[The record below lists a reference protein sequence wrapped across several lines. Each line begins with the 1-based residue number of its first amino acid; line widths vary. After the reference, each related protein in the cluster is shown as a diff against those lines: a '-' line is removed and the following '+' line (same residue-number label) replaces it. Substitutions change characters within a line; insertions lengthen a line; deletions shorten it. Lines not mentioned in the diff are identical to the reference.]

1 MLTVEM
7 GRYDDQARRRIKAW
21 MAANPEITLTK
32 LGQAAGYNQPWA
44 SRWITEEFD
53 ASLEAL
59 AGMAALFRQPLSA
72 LFETREDPREEELL
86 TRFRGMPERRQQ
98 LILDTARD
106 YVPDEPAPRGR
117 ARSRKR
123 NGG

>member
-1 MLTVEM
+1 M
-7 GRYDDQARRRIKAW
+7 GRYDDQARRRIRAW
-21 MAANPEITLTK
+21 LAANTEITLTK

-44 SRWITEEFD
+44 TRWMQEEFD
-53 ASLEAL
+53 ASLDAL
-59 AGMAALFRQPLSA
+59 AGMAALFRQPVSA
-72 LFETREDPREEELL
+72 LFDVKEDPREEELL
-86 TRFRGMPERRQQ
+86 MRFRGMPDRRQQ

-123 NGG
+123 SGA